1 MKKIVHH
8 ALSCSSALMLF
19 TSSTQAELV
28 DDSQLWSNITLNTG
42 LGVVDPRLKNFRF
55 WLDGQGRFG
64 NNFSDLS
71 QGQIRPG
78 LGYSLSDKTTV
89 WLGYVYTFTSSPF
102 AKRDF
107 DEHRIWQQFLWTQ
120 PTKQWGTLTSRT
132 RLEQRFAET
141 GNDVAWRVRQMFKIS
156 WPIPFNPSFS
166 LVASDEVFVNL
177 SNADWGPNQ
186 GLDQNR
192 AFVGAG
198 YNFDKHIKTEIG
210 YMNQFIDR
218 PVSPDRM
225 DHILSVN
232 LLLNY

>member
-1 MKKIVHH
+1 MT
-8 ALSCSSALMLF
+8 ANGS
-19 TSSTQAELV
+19 
-28 DDSQLWSNITLNTG
+28 
-42 LGVVDPRLKNFRF
+42 LGVVDPRLKKLRY
-55 WLDGQGRFG
+55 WLEGVGRFG
-64 NNFSDLS
+64 NDISDLS
-71 QGQIRPG
+71 QGMIRPG
-78 LGYSLSDKTTV
+78 LGYSLSDKTSI
-89 WLGYVYTFTSSPF
+89 WLGYAYVFTDAPF
-102 AKRDF
+102 AKRGF

-120 PTKQWGTLTSRT
+120 PTKQVGTLTSRS

-141 GNDVAWRVRQMFKIS
+141 GDDVAFRFRQLFKIS

-166 LVASDEVFVNL
+166 LVASDEVFVNI
-177 SNADWGPNQ
+177 SNADWGPRQ

-210 YMNQFIDR
+210 YMNQYIDR
-218 PVSPDRM
+218 PVNPDRM